1 MRKRQRIFL
10 LLLLIPVGAFA
21 QVDYVKK
28 MQQELAA
35 HPQQDNK
42 RVNILSEL
50 VSPLLSTQEREK
62 YATEAL
68 AISDKTG
75 YALGKGMALAALSRT
90 SFEKGNRTKSDSLLQ
105 QADDINKSIDNKGL
119 SAYILYVKATNN
131 SVSQYQLSKFLEAA
145 DAFSNI
151 NNKRM
156 LAACYNSIVIIYQQY
171 LSDYPKAMEYSMKAV
186 EAAEASND
194 LGYLIRAWDNLGSLY
209 TVMGDYE
216 NGLLYLGKAS
226 NANKKYGNANIESIL
241 QIDMGECYRFTGKYP
256 QAIHAYMEA
265 VKLASIPLNISVAES
280 NLADVYTK
288 LNNLPLA
295 FHFAFM
301 SLAKQYELGRN
312 DVTPWVF
319 SILSRAYLKK
329 QMPDS
334 ALHYARLGLDTA
346 IIQGTI
352 ELMRDNA
359 LALADVYAYK
369 KDFKQAYDYHLQYIS
384 YRDSMLS
391 GEVKNKAAVIKYKSD
406 LQEKQLQIASLS
418 QQKKAQQ
425 NFLIASLIG
434 LFLIILTA
442 AALWRNNRLKHKAKL
457 KIESAYSQL
466 QSTQQLLI
474 QSEKMASLGE
484 LTAGIAHEI
493 QNPLNFVNNFSEVS
507 NELIDE
513 MNDELNKGDIEEAK
527 AISADIK
534 QNLEKINHHGKR
546 ADAIVKGMLQHSRSS
561 SAVKEPTNINALADE
576 YLRLG
581 YHGLRAK
588 DKKFNATI
596 KTDFDETVGDINII
610 PQDIG
615 RVILN
620 LITNAFY
627 AVNEKKNSGVENYEP
642 TVEVRTRSIKPPS
655 GGLGVLITVTD
666 NGNGIPQSIIDKIFQ
681 PFFTTKPTGQGTGL
695 GLSLSYDIVKAH
707 GGELIVETK
716 EGEGTTFSIQLPVS

>member
-1 MRKRQRIFL
+1 MRKRRSIFL
-10 LLLLIPVGAFA
+10 LLLLILSVGAFA

-42 RVNILSEL
+42 RVEILNGL

-105 QADDINKSIDNKGL
+105 QAGDINKSIDNKEL
-119 SAYILYVKATNN
+119 SAYILYVNATNT
-131 SVSQYQLSKFLEAA
+131 SSAQDQLSKFLEAA

-209 TVMGDYE
+209 TAMGDYE

-226 NANKKYGNANIESIL
+226 NANKEYGNANIESIL

-256 QAIHAYMEA
+256 QAIHAYTEA
-265 VKLASIPLNISVAES
+265 LKLAAIPLNISIAES

-295 FHFAFM
+295 FHYAFM

-312 DVTPWVF
+312 DLTPWVF

-334 ALHYARLGLDTA
+334 ALHYARLGLDSA

-359 LALADVYAYK
+359 LALADAYAYK
-369 KDFKQAYDYHLQYIS
+369 KNFEQAYHYHLQYIS

-391 GEVKNKAAVIKYKSD
+391 GEVKNKVAMTEYKSN
-406 LQEKQLQIASLS
+406 LQKKQLQIASLS

-442 AALWRNNRLKHKAKL
+442 GALWRNNRQKQKAKL

-466 QSTQQLLI
+466 QSTQQQLI

-493 QNPLNFVNNFSEVS
+493 QNPLNFVNNFSEV
-507 NELIDE
+507 NKELLAE
-513 MNDELNKGDIEEAK
+513 MNDEIEKG
-527 AISADIK
+527 
-534 QNLEKINHHGKR
+534 NLDEVKSIANDVMANEEKINHHGKR
-546 ADAIVKGMLQHSRSS
+546 ADAIVKGMLQHSRTSS
-561 SAVKEPTNINALADE
+561 GVKEPTNINALADE
-576 YLRLG
+576 YLRLA

-588 DKKFNATI
+588 DKAFNATI
-596 KTDFDETVGDINII
+596 KTDFDETIGDINII

-627 AVNEKKNSGVENYEP
+627 AVNEKK
-642 TVEVRTRSIKPPS
+642 KS
-655 GGLGVLITVTD
+655 GGLSAAGYEPLVSVETKKLNDTIEISVED
-666 NGNGIPQSIIDKIFQ
+666 NGNGIPEPIREKIFQ

-707 GGELIVETK
+707 GGELKVETK
-716 EGEGTTFSIQLPVS
+716 E